1 MRIASVGRVLHT
13 QPGPILHHT
22 EHLAPAAP
30 LLQAL
35 LDVFLLGLIALGLQS
50 GRSFHT
56 DDPTGVGARAG
67 GVGHGFGVLFCT
79 SMLGEKAVKC
89 FKTSFP
95 TKRGRVAPK
104 GT

>member
-30 LLQAL
+30 LLQAF

-50 GRSFHT
+50 GMT
-56 DDPTGVGARAG
+56 P
-67 GVGHGFGVLFCT
+67 
-79 SMLGEKAVKC
+79 
-89 FKTSFP
+89 
-95 TKRGRVAPK
+95 VA
-104 GT
+104 

>member
-30 LLQAL
+30 LLQAF

-56 DDPTGVGARAG
+56 DDPSGVGARAG

-79 SMLGEKAVKC
+79 SMLGEKSSEVLQDIISYK
-89 FKTSFP
+89 
-95 TKRGRVAPK
+95 K
-104 GT
+104 GPCSS

>member
-30 LLQAL
+30 LLQAF

-56 DDPTGVGARAG
+56 DDPSGVGARAG

-79 SMLGEKAVKC
+79 SMLGEKSSEVLRDIISYK
-89 FKTSFP
+89 
-95 TKRGRVAPK
+95 K
-104 GT
+104 GPCSS